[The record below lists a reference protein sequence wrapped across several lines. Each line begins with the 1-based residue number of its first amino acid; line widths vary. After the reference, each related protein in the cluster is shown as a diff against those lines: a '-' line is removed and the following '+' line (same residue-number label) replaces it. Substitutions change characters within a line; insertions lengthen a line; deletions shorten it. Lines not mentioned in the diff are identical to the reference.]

1 MNGNPQIEPD
11 ATASVPEAIGVEHSE
26 GPAVAALLAV
36 GIGAF
41 VLGLLTTLAEAST
54 TVREWLQLTDAVG
67 PLSGKTTFAVIAWL
81 IAWGVLHLAL
91 RERGRLTTGVLVTT
105 GVLLALGL
113 LGTFPVFFELFAS
126 E

>member
-105 GVLLALGL
+105 GVLLALWL

>member
-1 MNGNPQIEPD
+1 MNGRPQIEPD
-11 ATASVPEAIGVEHSE
+11 AAASVPEEIGVERSE

-54 TVREWLQLTDAVG
+54 TIREWLQLTDAVG

-91 RERGRLTTGVLVTT
+91 RERARLTTGVLVTT

>member
-1 MNGNPQIEPD
+1 MNGRPQIEPD
-11 ATASVPEAIGVEHSE
+11 AAAPAPDVIGVERSE

-54 TVREWLQLTDAVG
+54 TIREWLQLTDAVG

-81 IAWGVLHLAL
+81 AAWGVLHLAL

-105 GVLLALGL
+105 GVLLAAGL
-113 LGTFPVFFELFAS
+113 VGTFPVFFELFAS